1 MKKAITIILSVLCF
15 GIAKAQLPE
24 PKNILFFLYD
34 GIEILDFTGPMEV
47 LSAAG
52 YNIYTVA
59 DKDTIVSRRILKII
73 PDYNFTKTSDFP
85 KPDIVAVFG
94 GMAHMVYENESYQ
107 EFLRN
112 VTSQSQVNFSV
123 CDGAFLLGSIGLLDG
138 KTSTTFHWLISEL
151 QKDFPK
157 TTVIPH
163 VKYVD
168 NGKLITS
175 AGVSAGIDA
184 AFYLVSKL
192 KGDAFALQIA
202 EQIEYD
208 HWKPGTGKIITD
220 EITQAI
226 KKQGIQVFIKS
237 NNNNIPLFKGEI
249 SNLGSYFL
257 KQQQYTEAE
266 ACFRF
271 VLDHYKPI
279 ALDYSNLALALKN
292 QNKPAPPTKKEFL
305 QTIYAQGAEV
315 AKMIFKDT
323 KDRFP
328 QWQLLN
334 RDDLLYAGYYDFQ
347 NHKKYDAA
355 LAIYRLNYIMFPDY
369 HECRSYIAE
378 THVLK
383 GEKTNAIQTYK
394 DALLLVKEEETIKW
408 ISNRILEL
416 EKMN

>member
-1 MKKAITIILSVLCF
+1 MKKITLPFLLLLLCSS
-15 GIAKAQLPE
+15 IKAQLPE

-94 GMAHMVYENESYQ
+94 GMAHMVYENEHYK

-112 VTSQSQVNFSV
+112 VTSQSYLDFSV
-123 CDGAFLLGSIGLLDG
+123 CDGAFFLGSIGLLDG

-157 TTVIPH
+157 TTAIPD

-168 NGKLITS
+168 NGRLITS

-192 KGDAFALQIA
+192 KGEAFALQVA
-202 EQIEYD
+202 ELIEYD
-208 HWKPGTGKIITD
+208 HWKPGTGKIIED
-220 EITQAI
+220 ETTQAI
-226 KKQGIQVFIKS
+226 KQQGCQAFAKA
-237 NNNNIPLFKGEI
+237 NNNIPLFKGEI
-249 SNLGSYFL
+249 SNLGKYFL
-257 KQQQYTEAE
+257 EQQQYVEAE
-266 ACFRF
+266 ACFRL
-271 VLDHYKPI
+271 VLNNYKPNS
-279 ALDYSNLALALKN
+279 LDYSNLSLTLKG

-305 QTIYAQGAEV
+305 QKIYEDIIV
-315 AKMIFKDT
+315 ANVVYQDIKT
-323 KDRFP
+323 EFP
-328 QWQLLN
+328 DWQLLD
-334 RDDLLYAGYYDFQ
+334 RDDLLYIGYYDFQ
-347 NHKKYDAA
+347 NHQKYDVA
-355 LAIYRLNYIMFPDY
+355 LAIYQLNYNMFPDY

-378 THVLK
+378 VQLLK
-383 GEKTNAIQTYK
+383 GEKQNAIQTYK
-394 DALLLVKEEETIKW
+394 DTLPLIKNEGTLQW
-408 ISNRILEL
+408 IKNRISEL